1 MFVYMT
7 PSLCGIR
14 GPGRIGRCCYG
25 HVMLEPT
32 AARIQLET
40 DRQKRLCLRIFA
52 SVNISSR
59 RETIGALFQLEGE
72 ISMSMDH
79 RSRLSSLM
87 TLD

>member
-40 DRQKRLCLRIFA
+40 DRQKRLLLANLCLRKYF
-52 SVNISSR
+52 VQ
-59 RETIGALFQLEGE
+59 T
-72 ISMSMDH
+72 
-79 RSRLSSLM
+79 
-87 TLD
+87 